1 MADLVPD
8 PRPDQPRSL
17 PLLGALGGL
26 KRGFEALGVRNYRLY
41 WSGQVVSLVG
51 TWMQQ
56 VSLPWLVLSLGGTPL
71 QLGFVAVLQFGPA
84 MILAPFGGVFA
95 DRLDKRL
102 AMMVTQAA
110 AAGQAFILFLL
121 TATGVVEIW
130 MVMTMALVLG
140 LVNAIDMPL
149 RQSLAPD
156 LVPRRLLANA
166 IALEFD
172 GLQLRARRRAGT
184 GGRDHRHRH
193 RRNRVGGG
201 GRRDQPR
208 HQHAHLRGG
217 DDQPCT
223 DGSPSDPPPRE
234 ARAAPAGPREPAG
247 GFSYAVRTPLVLWCL
262 VLLGGIAAFG
272 FNFQILLPL
281 FADDVLG
288 LGAAGYG
295 GLYAAMGVGSLAGS
309 LTLAYMSS
317 RRAIPLMLGG
327 GLVFSTLLIGIA
339 ASSNVWV
346 AAGLILGAGYFSM
359 LMINTINAT
368 VQANTPDALRGRVM
382 SFYVTVFA
390 GSAPIGGLFAGRRR
404 RGLGHAGRLPGG
416 RGPVVPHAR
425 RRRPG
430 AAGSETA
437 RPAGGHEPGRLN
449 DTVPCPRRTGGTRR
463 LSGAL
468 SGRGAAPGAP
478 PARRRPPRAGLR
490 GAARAALA
498 RPRAGPGAWPAL
510 DGARSR

>member
-1 MADLVPD
+1 MAELDPT

-95 DRLDKRL
+95 DRLDKRV
-102 AMMVTQAA
+102 AMMATQAA
-110 AAGQAFILFLL
+110 AAGQAFILFAL

-130 MVMTMALVLG
+130 MVMTMAFVLG

-166 IALEFD
+166 IALNSMAFNS
-172 GLQLRARRRAGT
+172 ARVVGPALAGVIIAIGT
-184 GGRDHRHRH
+184 GATGSATAGVAINLGINTLTYSAVLISLMRMDPRQIRRHEK
-193 RRNRVGGG
+193 
-201 GRRDQPR
+201 PE
-208 HQHAHLRGG
+208 QHPPVLESLR
-217 DDQPCT
+217 
-223 DGSPSDPPPRE
+223 E
-234 ARAAPAGPREPAG
+234 

-281 FADDVLG
+281 FSQEVLD
-288 LGAAGYG
+288 LGPAGYG

-327 GLVFSTLLIGIA
+327 GLVFSTLLVGIA
-339 ASSNVWV
+339 ATQNVWV

-390 GSAPIGGLFAGRRR
+390 GSAPLGGLFAGAVAEAWGVPAAFLAGAALSFLTLGVVALGLRAARR
-404 RGLGHAGRLPGG
+404 RGELGVTSLDGLTKRS
-416 RGPVVPHAR
+416 R
-425 RRRPG
+425 
-430 AAGSETA
+430 
-437 RPAGGHEPGRLN
+437 
-449 DTVPCPRRTGGTRR
+449 
-463 LSGAL
+463 
-468 SGRGAAPGAP
+468 APGAP
-478 PARRRPPRAGLR
+478 EARGVS
-490 GAARAALA
+490 AAR
-498 RPRAGPGAWPAL
+498 
-510 DGARSR
+510 

>member
-1 MADLVPD
+1 MAEQVPA

-56 VSLPWLVLSLGGTPL
+56 VSLPWLVLSLGGSPL

-95 DRLDKRL
+95 DRLDKRQ

-110 AAGQAFILFLL
+110 AAGQAFVLFVL

-166 IALEFD
+166 IALNSMAFNSARVV
-172 GLQLRARRRAGT
+172 GPALAGVIIAIGTTATGSATAGVAINLGINTLTYAAVLISLLRMDPRQIRR
-184 GGRDHRHRH
+184 HEK
-193 RRNRVGGG
+193 
-201 GRRDQPR
+201 PE
-208 HQHAHLRGG
+208 QHPPVLESLREGFWY
-217 DDQPCT
+217 
-223 DGSPSDPPPRE
+223 
-234 ARAAPAGPREPAG
+234 AA
-247 GFSYAVRTPLVLWCL
+247 RTPLVLWCL

-295 GLYAAMGVGSLAGS
+295 ALYAAMGVGSLAGS
-309 LTLAYMSS
+309 LTLAFMSS

-346 AAGLILGAGYFSM
+346 AAALILGAGYSSM

-368 VQANTPDALRGRVM
+368 VQANTPDSLRGRVM

-390 GSAPIGGLFAGRRR
+390 GSAPLGGIFAGAVAEAWGVPAAFLAGAALSFLTLGVVALGLRAARR
-404 RGLGHAGRLPGG
+404 RGQLGVTSLDGLTKRS
-416 RGPVVPHAR
+416 R
-425 RRRPG
+425 
-430 AAGSETA
+430 
-437 RPAGGHEPGRLN
+437 
-449 DTVPCPRRTGGTRR
+449 
-463 LSGAL
+463 
-468 SGRGAAPGAP
+468 APGAP
-478 PARRRPPRAGLR
+478 EARGVS
-490 GAARAALA
+490 AAR
-498 RPRAGPGAWPAL
+498 
-510 DGARSR
+510 

>member
-1 MADLVPD
+1 MAEQVPA

-17 PLLGALGGL
+17 RLLGALGGL

-56 VSLPWLVLSLGGTPL
+56 VSLPWLVLSLGGSAL

-110 AAGQAFILFLL
+110 AAGQAFVLFVL

-166 IALEFD
+166 IALNSMAFNSARVV
-172 GLQLRARRRAGT
+172 GPALAGVIIAIGTTATGSATAGVAINLGINTLTYAAVLISLLRMDPRQIRR
-184 GGRDHRHRH
+184 HEK
-193 RRNRVGGG
+193 
-201 GRRDQPR
+201 PE
-208 HQHAHLRGG
+208 QHPPVLESLR
-217 DDQPCT
+217 
-223 DGSPSDPPPRE
+223 E
-234 ARAAPAGPREPAG
+234 
-247 GFSYAVRTPLVLWCL
+247 GFWYAVRTPLVLWCL

-288 LGAAGYG
+288 LTAAGYG
-295 GLYAAMGVGSLAGS
+295 ALYAAMGVGSLAGS
-309 LTLAYMSS
+309 LTLAFMSS

-327 GLVFSTLLIGIA
+327 GVVFSTLLIGIA

-346 AAGLILGAGYFSM
+346 AAALILGAGYSSM

-390 GSAPIGGLFAGRRR
+390 GSAPLGGLFAGAVAEAWGVPAAFLAGAALSFLTLGVVALGLRAAGR
-404 RGLGHAGRLPGG
+404 RGQLGVTSLD
-416 RGPVVPHAR
+416 
-425 RRRPG
+425 
-430 AAGSETA
+430 GS
-437 RPAGGHEPGRLN
+437 
-449 DTVPCPRRTGGTRR
+449 RTPTR
-463 LSGAL
+463 AP
-468 SGRGAAPGAP
+468 AAPE
-478 PARRRPPRAGLR
+478 ARGVS
-490 GAARAALA
+490 AAR
-498 RPRAGPGAWPAL
+498 
-510 DGARSR
+510 

>member
-1 MADLVPD
+1 MAEQVPA

-17 PLLGALGGL
+17 PLLRALDGL

-95 DRLDKRL
+95 DRLDKRQ

-110 AAGQAFILFLL
+110 AAGQAFVLFVL

-130 MVMTMALVLG
+130 MVMTMAFVLG

-166 IALEFD
+166 IALNSMAFNSARVV
-172 GLQLRARRRAGT
+172 GPALAGVFIAIGTTATGSATAGVAINLGINTLTYAAVLISLLRMDPRQIRR
-184 GGRDHRHRH
+184 HEK
-193 RRNRVGGG
+193 
-201 GRRDQPR
+201 PE
-208 HQHAHLRGG
+208 QHPPVLESLREGFWY
-217 DDQPCT
+217 
-223 DGSPSDPPPRE
+223 
-234 ARAAPAGPREPAG
+234 AA
-247 GFSYAVRTPLVLWCL
+247 RTPLVLWCL

-295 GLYAAMGVGSLAGS
+295 ALYAAMGVGSLAGS
-309 LTLAYMSS
+309 LTLAFMSS

-346 AAGLILGAGYFSM
+346 AAALILGAGYSSM

-368 VQANTPDALRGRVM
+368 VQANTPDSLRGRVM

-390 GSAPIGGLFAGRRR
+390 GSAPLGGIFAGAVAEAWGVPAAFLAGAALSFLTLGVVAFGLRSASR
-404 RGLGHAGRLPGG
+404 RGQLGVTSLDGM
-416 RGPVVPHAR
+416 
-425 RRRPG
+425 
-430 AAGSETA
+430 
-437 RPAGGHEPGRLN
+437 
-449 DTVPCPRRTGGTRR
+449 RTPTR
-463 LSGAL
+463 
-468 SGRGAAPGAP
+468 AAPSAP
-478 PARRRPPRAGLR
+478 EARGVS
-490 GAARAALA
+490 AAR
-498 RPRAGPGAWPAL
+498 
-510 DGARSR
+510 

>member
-1 MADLVPD
+1 MAEQVPA

-17 PLLGALGGL
+17 PLLGVIGGL

-56 VSLPWLVLSLGGTPL
+56 VSLPWLVLSLGGSPL

-102 AMMVTQAA
+102 AMMATQAA
-110 AAGQAFILFLL
+110 AAGQAFVLFVL

-166 IALEFD
+166 IALNSMAFNS
-172 GLQLRARRRAGT
+172 ARVVGPALAGVIIAIGT
-184 GGRDHRHRH
+184 GATGSATAGVAINLGINTLTYGAVLISLMRMDPRQIRRHEK
-193 RRNRVGGG
+193 
-201 GRRDQPR
+201 PE
-208 HQHAHLRGG
+208 QHPPVLESLR
-217 DDQPCT
+217 
-223 DGSPSDPPPRE
+223 E
-234 ARAAPAGPREPAG
+234 
-247 GFSYAVRTPLVLWCL
+247 GFWYAVHTPLVLWCL

-309 LTLAYMSS
+309 LTLAFMSS

-346 AAGLILGAGYFSM
+346 AAALILGAGYSSM

-390 GSAPIGGLFAGRRR
+390 GSAPLGGLFAGAVAEAWGVPAAFLAGAALSFLTLGVVALGLRAARR
-404 RGLGHAGRLPGG
+404 RGQLGVTSLD
-416 RGPVVPHAR
+416 
-425 RRRPG
+425 
-430 AAGSETA
+430 GS
-437 RPAGGHEPGRLN
+437 
-449 DTVPCPRRTGGTRR
+449 RTPTR
-463 LSGAL
+463 
-468 SGRGAAPGAP
+468 APGAP
-478 PARRRPPRAGLR
+478 EARGVS
-490 GAARAALA
+490 AAR
-498 RPRAGPGAWPAL
+498 
-510 DGARSR
+510 

>member
-110 AAGQAFILFLL
+110 AAGQAFVLFLL

-166 IALEFD
+166 IALNSMAFNS
-172 GLQLRARRRAGT
+172 ARVVGPAVAGVIIAIGT
-184 GGRDHRHRH
+184 GVTGSAVAGVAINLGINTLTYAAVMISLSRMDPDQIRRHAK
-193 RRNRVGGG
+193 
-201 GRRDQPR
+201 PA
-208 HQHAHLRGG
+208 QHPPVLESLR
-217 DDQPCT
+217 
-223 DGSPSDPPPRE
+223 E
-234 ARAAPAGPREPAG
+234 

-346 AAGLILGAGYFSM
+346 AAALILGAGYSSM

-390 GSAPIGGLFAGRRR
+390 GSAPLGGLFAGAVAEAWGVPAAFLAGAALSFLTLGVVALGLRAARR
-404 RGLGHAGRLPGG
+404 RGQLGVTSLD
-416 RGPVVPHAR
+416 
-425 RRRPG
+425 
-430 AAGSETA
+430 GS
-437 RPAGGHEPGRLN
+437 
-449 DTVPCPRRTGGTRR
+449 RTPSR
-463 LSGAL
+463 
-468 SGRGAAPGAP
+468 APGAP
-478 PARRRPPRAGLR
+478 EARGVS
-490 GAARAALA
+490 AAR
-498 RPRAGPGAWPAL
+498 
-510 DGARSR
+510 